1 MLFSQLTSGLKAL
14 WVTLILLGHQ
24 GVKQRGVVLGEV
36 LLLDSVLQTQKLTWA
51 QRNSLYLPLALKKQK
66 KKENIET
73 PI

>member
-1 MLFSQLTSGLKAL
+1 MLFSQLTSGLKSL

-36 LLLDSVLQTQKLTWA
+36 LLLDGVLQTQKLTWA
-51 QRNSLYLPLALKKQK
+51 QRNGLYLPLALKKQK